1 MSKFEETLG
10 QKDFVV
16 TVELDPPKGTDLG
29 PLREVAGKLKGKVDA
44 AVVSDNQ
51 GANARMSPLP
61 AAQALA
67 GDGWAVVCT
76 LTCRDRNRLALTSEL
91 LGAAGLGLDSV
102 LLVTGDFVSLGD
114 DPDAKPVF
122 DLDSVQALQL
132 AAALGEGRD
141 LAGHEVAAPRPF
153 FPGAVASPGS
163 SPLGPQLMKL
173 RKKVAAGAR
182 FIITRP
188 VADRAELETF
198 VGQAGGVEAKV
209 LAGIEAG
216 NGLDTAAAAALFK
229 EIKSSGLVAGVHLSA
244 AGGADE
250 LLELVGACGL

>member
-29 PLREVAGKLKGKVDA
+29 PLLDVAQKMRGKVDA
-44 AVVSDNQ
+44 VIISDNQ
-51 GANARMSPLP
+51 GATARMSPLP
-61 AAQALA
+61 PARALA
-67 GDGWAVVCT
+67 GDGWDVVWT
-76 LTCRDRNRLALTSEL
+76 LTCRDRNRLALTSDL
-91 LGAAGLGLDSV
+91 LGAASLGLDNV

-114 DPDAKPVF
+114 HPDAKPVF

-132 AAALGEGRD
+132 AAALAEGRD

-153 FPGAVASPGS
+153 FPGAVASPGAA
-163 SPLGPQLMKL
+163 PLGPQLMKL
-173 RKKVAAGAR
+173 HKKVAAGAR

-188 VADRAELETF
+188 VGDRAELETF
-198 VGQAGGVEAKV
+198 VGQAGAIEVKV
-209 LAGIEAG
+209 LAGVEAG
-216 NGLDTAAAAALFK
+216 DPMDAAAAAALFQ

-244 AGGADE
+244 SGGADE
-250 LLELVGACGL
+250 LLELVSACGL